1 MSNFLGDSLG
11 LIVTLIIG
19 GFIVMMV
26 IMLFGKFDHW
36 TSRFTE
42 KDKRPLF
49 RDKNTE
55 HKDA

>member
-19 GFIVMMV
+19 GFIVMIVM
-26 IMLFGKFDHW
+26 MLFGKFDHW

-49 RDKNTE
+49 RNKE